1 MFVGRKRELQLLN
14 KCSKEKNSHFTV
26 IYGRRRIGKTALI
39 EKYCAGKKAF
49 NYTALKTS
57 KSKQIKN
64 FLLDFSKF
72 ANDPL
77 IASAPYHSWREV
89 FELVLKHLPKGKTI
103 FVLDEFQWMCKS
115 DLSLI
120 SIIQLIWD
128 KHWQK
133 KNNIHLILCGSSTSF
148 MLDEVLSHKS
158 PLFGRRTQTIELAP
172 LIPSEAKKM
181 LNVKNNYETTLYLM
195 CLGAIP
201 GYLLLIDKNLSFEQ
215 NINRLA
221 FCKNGYFIDE
231 LKYVLSD
238 QLKQPTTYYKILW
251 YLCLKP
257 HSHKELSELTGIS
270 SGSMSYYLDRL
281 KALRIIEE
289 YRPILLAD
297 TAKTVQFRITDE
309 YIRFYFNFI
318 KPNLQVIAKNESKYI
333 FDRITS
339 KKWDAFCGIA
349 FERFCFRNIESI
361 IDRLKIDSVYTKYG
375 PYWHKKSARYGPGV
389 QIDMVI
395 ERRDKMSMIIECKW
409 SEKKIGY
416 GIFTEL
422 SDKCSKYPNSKKH
435 KLRKVAIASC
445 GVTNNL
451 IGHPELDVI
460 TLDDFY
466 Q

>member
-1 MFVGRKRELQLLN
+1 MFVGREQELQLLN
-14 KCSKEKNSHFTV
+14 KCYKEKKAHFTV
-26 IYGRRRIGKTALI
+26 VYGRRRIGKTALI
-39 EKYCAGKKAF
+39 EKYCAGKRVF

-57 KSKQIKN
+57 KAKQIKN

-72 ANDPL
+72 VSDPL
-77 IASAPYHSWREV
+77 IASAPFHSWREV
-89 FELVLKHLPKGKTI
+89 FELVLKHLPEGKTI

-115 DLSLI
+115 DLSLL
-120 SIIQLIWD
+120 SVIQLIWD

-133 KNNIHLILCGSSTSF
+133 NNKIHLILCGSSTSF

-158 PLFGRRTQTIELAP
+158 PLFGRRTQTIELGP
-172 LIPSEAKKM
+172 IIPAEAKKI
-181 LNVKNNYETTLYLM
+181 LKLKNNYEVTLYLM

-221 FCKNGYFIDE
+221 FYKNGYFIDE
-231 LKYVLSD
+231 LKYILSD
-238 QLKQPTTYYKILW
+238 QLKQPATYYKILQ
-251 YLCLKP
+251 YLCLKS
-257 HSHKELSELTGIS
+257 HSHKDLSKFTGIS

-289 YRPILLAD
+289 YRPILLSD
-297 TAKTVQFRITDE
+297 TAKTVQFKIVDE

-318 KPNLQVIAKNESKYI
+318 KPNLQVIVKNKNKYI

-339 KKWDAFCGIA
+339 KKWNAFCGVA

-361 IDRLKIDSVYTKYG
+361 IDKLNIGSLYTKYG
-375 PYWHKKSARYGPGV
+375 PYWHKQSVRLGAGL

-395 ERRDKMSMIIECKW
+395 ERRDRTSIIIECKW
-409 SEKKIGY
+409 SKEKIEY
-416 GIFTEL
+416 GVFTEL
-422 SDKCSKYPNSKKH
+422 SDKCSRYPNTKKH
-435 KLRKVAIASC
+435 KLKKVVIASC
-445 GVTNNL
+445 GVTKNL
-451 IGHPELDVI
+451 IDHPELDVI

-466 Q
+466 

>member
-1 MFVGRKRELQLLN
+1 MFVGRKHELQLLDN
-14 KCSKEKNSHFTV
+14 CFKEQKSHFTV
-26 IYGRRRIGKTALI
+26 IYGRRRVGKTALI
-39 EKYCAGKKAF
+39 EKHCAGKNAF
-49 NYTALKTS
+49 NYTAIKTS

-72 ANDPL
+72 ADDPL
-77 IASAPYHSWREV
+77 IASAPFRSWREV
-89 FELVLKHLPKGKTI
+89 FELVLKHMPKEKTI

-115 DLSLI
+115 DLSLL
-120 SIIQLIWD
+120 SIIQFIWD

-133 KNNIHLILCGSSTSF
+133 NNNVHLILCGSSTSF

-181 LNVKNNYETTLYLM
+181 LGVKNNCEATLYLM

-215 NINRLA
+215 NINRMA
-221 FCKNGYFIDE
+221 FCKDSYFTDE
-231 LKYVLSD
+231 LKYILSD
-238 QLKQPTTYYKILW
+238 QLKQPAVYYKILQ
-251 YLCLKP
+251 YLCLNP
-257 HSHKELSELTGIS
+257 RSHKELSKLTGIS

-297 TAKTVQFRITDE
+297 TAKTVQFRIVDE

-318 KPNLQVIAKNESKYI
+318 RPNLQVIAKNEGKYI
-333 FDRITS
+333 FDEITS
-339 KKWDAFCGIA
+339 RRWNAFCGIA
-349 FERFCFRNIESI
+349 FERFCFRNVECIVN
-361 IDRLKIDSVYTKYG
+361 RLKIDSLYTKYG
-375 PYWHKKSARYGPGV
+375 PYWQKSTKRRGPGV

-409 SEKKIGY
+409 SEGKIGY
-416 GIFTEL
+416 DVFTEL
-422 SDKCSKYPNSKKH
+422 SNKCSKYPNPKDH
-435 KLRKVAIASC
+435 KLRKVVISSC

-451 IGHPELDVI
+451 INHPELDVM

-466 Q
+466 